1 MPDQKQALSVS
12 DAMALAKGALE
23 SLRLKVVGEVS
34 EATIKPGY
42 KAIYFSLKDG
52 RAVMPCLMWRDQY
65 DASGVTLEDGALVEV
80 TGNFTAY
87 APKGRMQFQVRSV
100 EVAGEGMLRLQVARL
115 AKALEAEGLMSP
127 DRKRPLP
134 RYPERIGVVTSP
146 RGKAVHDIIRT
157 LRRRYP
163 VAELVIAG
171 VQVEGEGAAAEIV
184 RALEAVGAEPG
195 IDVVILGR
203 GGGSYEDLMPFNT
216 EEVARA
222 VASCP
227 VPVVTGIGHEPD
239 TSIADMVADV
249 RASTPTAAAETV
261 APDVAEVAR
270 TLDAGGTRLG
280 RALTHLVAGLS
291 HRLGLLADRPVFS
304 SADALL
310 ATPGQ
315 TLDMLADGLERAL
328 PGYLSRS
335 EEAIVRARE
344 ALARVGPRLTEQ
356 HASRLERERDRVV
369 SAGRLLVETA
379 DRDVGQMAARLEDLS
394 PLAILGRGY
403 AVCYEE
409 DGAVLR
415 SAADVAPGDRVDV
428 RLAEGALGCIV
439 ESVGSEG

>member
-1 MPDQKQALSVS
+1 MSEQEQALSVS
-12 DAMALAKGALE
+12 DAMALAKRALE
-23 SLRLKVVGEVS
+23 GLRLKVVGEVS

-42 KAIYFSLKDG
+42 KAIYFSLKDEQ
-52 RAVMPCLMWRDQY
+52 AVMPCLMWRDQY
-65 DASGVTLEDGALVEV
+65 DASDVTLQDGALVEV

-87 APKGRMQFQVRSV
+87 APKGRLQFQVRSV
-100 EVAGEGMLRLQVARL
+100 EAAGEGMLRLQVARL
-115 AKALEAEGLMSP
+115 AKALEAEGLMAP
-127 DRKRPLP
+127 GRKRPLP

-163 VAELVIAG
+163 VAELLIAG
-171 VQVEGEGAAAEIV
+171 VQVEGDGAAAEIV
-184 RALEAVGAEPG
+184 RALELLGAEPG
-195 IDVVILGR
+195 IDVIILGR

-239 TSIADMVADV
+239 TSIADMVADL
-249 RASTPTAAAETV
+249 RASTPTAAAEAV

-270 TLDAGGTRLG
+270 TLDAQGARLA

-315 TLDMLADGLERAL
+315 TLDILADGLQRAL

-335 EEAIVRARE
+335 EEAIRRAHE
-344 ALARVGPRLTEQ
+344 ALVRIGPRLTEQ
-356 HASRLERERDRVV
+356 PVSRLERARDRVI
-369 SAGRLLVETA
+369 SAGTLLMETA
-379 DRDVGQMAARLEDLS
+379 DRRVSQMAARLEDLS
-394 PLAILGRGY
+394 PLAILSRGY
-403 AVCYEE
+403 AVCYRD

-428 RLAEGALGCIV
+428 RLAEGTLGCMV

>member
-1 MPDQKQALSVS
+1 MSDRAQALSVS

-23 SLRLKVVGEVS
+23 HLRLKVVGEVS

-52 RAVMPCLMWRDQY
+52 QAVMPCLMWRDQY
-65 DASGVTLEDGALVEV
+65 DASGVMLEDGALVEV

-163 VAELVIAG
+163 IAELVIAG
-171 VQVEGEGAAAEIV
+171 VQVEGDGAASEIV

-216 EEVARA
+216 EDVARA
-222 VASCP
+222 VAACP

-249 RASTPTAAAETV
+249 RASTPTAAAEAV
-261 APDVAEVAR
+261 APDAAEVAR

-291 HRLGLLADRPVFS
+291 HRLGLLASRPVLT

-310 ATPGQ
+310 ATHGQ

-328 PGYLSRS
+328 PGHITRS
-335 EEAIVRARE
+335 AEAILRAHE
-344 ALARVGPRLTEQ
+344 ALVRIGPRLTEQ
-356 HASRLERERDRVV
+356 PSARLERERERVV
-369 SAGRLLVETA
+369 SAGRLMVEGGE
-379 DRDVGQMAARLEDLS
+379 RDLSRMASRLEDLS

-409 DGAVLR
+409 DGGVLR
-415 SAADVAPGDRVDV
+415 SAENVAAGDRVDV
-428 RLAEGALGCIV
+428 RLAEGILGCIV